1 MPATVVNLNGIN
13 ELDLNLAGTVT
24 ATTSAG
30 VTTINQTGVAAVL
43 LETNGTPNGSQSI
56 LNLKNGTGITISD
69 DGVGGVTI
77 NGSATGVTS
86 VTASSP
92 LASSGG
98 TTPNISAT
106 LPGGVGVSIYGSTVP
121 NTGLLGFIQ
130 MPYSCTITSWTI
142 ITNSSSGSA
151 QFDIKKSNYATYPT
165 TTSIVASAPPAVT
178 TSQKATSSTLTGWT
192 TTVTAGDVIEFYL
205 TSVSTATI
213 LSLVLDVT
221 RT

>member
-1 MPATVVNLNGIN
+1 MPATVVNLNGVN

-24 ATTSAG
+24 ATTAAG
-30 VTTINQTGVAAVL
+30 VTTINQTGVASVL
-43 LETNGTPNGSQSI
+43 LETNGTPNGSQTT
-56 LNLKNGTGITISD
+56 LNLTNDTGISITD
-69 DGVGGVTI
+69 AGAGVVKI
-77 NGSATGVTS
+77 KNVS
-86 VTASSP
+86 V
-92 LASSGG
+92 
-98 TTPNISAT
+98 
-106 LPGGVGVSIYGSTVP
+106 GGVGVSIYGTTVP

-178 TSQKATSSTLTGWT
+178 TSQTATSSTLTGWT

>member
-24 ATTSAG
+24 ATTANG
-30 VTTINQTGVAAVL
+30 KTTINQSGVASVAL
-43 LETNGTPNGSQSI
+43 QTNGTPNGSQSL
-56 LNLKNGTGITISD
+56 LNLANGTGIVITD
-69 DGVGGVTI
+69 NGTGTVTVR
-77 NGSATGVTS
+77 NAATGG
-86 VTASSP
+86 
-92 LASSGG
+92 L
-98 TTPNISAT
+98 
-106 LPGGVGVSIYGSTVP
+106 GVSIYGSTVP

-130 MPYSCTITSWTI
+130 LDYSCTINSWTI

-165 TTSIVASAPPAVT
+165 TTSIVASAPPLVT

-192 TTVTAGDVIEFYL
+192 TTITAGDIVEFYL

-213 LSLVLDVT
+213 MALIINVT